1 MSEENDD
8 SGFKVEDK
16 RRFDREGRPREGSVQ
31 DPSGVHPKI
40 TFSSFVI
47 GLATQAVLF
56 LEPEAAGGVSPGP
69 RNPAEA
75 AAIIDVLEMLAAKTR
90 GNLSEDESKLVEEV
104 LFDLRMRYVRETR
117 RGAGQGDTN
126 G

>member
-1 MSEENDD
+1 MSEENED

-16 RRFDREGRPREGSVQ
+16 RRFDREGRPREGSAQ
-31 DPSGVHPKI
+31 DPAGSAPRI

-75 AAIIDVLEMLAAKTR
+75 AAIIDVIEMLATKTK
-90 GNLSEDESKLVEEV
+90 GNLSEDEAKLVEEV
-104 LFDLRMRYVRETR
+104 LYDLRMRYVRETR
-117 RGAGQGDTN
+117 RGAGQGDTK